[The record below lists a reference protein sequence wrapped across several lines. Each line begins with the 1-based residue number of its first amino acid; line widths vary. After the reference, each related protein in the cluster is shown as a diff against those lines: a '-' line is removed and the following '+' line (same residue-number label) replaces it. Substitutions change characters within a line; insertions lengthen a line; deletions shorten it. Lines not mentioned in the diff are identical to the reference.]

1 MKKWF
6 ITLIA
11 SISFFVT
18 AGEVPDIKAEQLL
31 KSDTSKWLILDVRS
45 AEEYAE
51 GHVPGAVNIAHTELE
66 DRLSEIVNFES
77 KPVVVYCRSGYRAGK
92 AAEILKKAKFADIR
106 HLEGDIMGWRE
117 AGHEMAK

>member
-1 MKKWF
+1 M
-6 ITLIA
+6 
-11 SISFFVT
+11 
-18 AGEVPDIKAEQLL
+18 PDIKAEQLL
-31 KSDTSKWLILDVRS
+31 KSDTSKWLILDVRR

-92 AAEILKKAKFADIR
+92 AAEILKQAKFADIR